1 MKKLLAVLCTI
12 LIGTLFVMPVSAFD
26 ESTVA
31 DEMNVNIVVN
41 EDGTIDVKTILDV
54 TFSDYRR
61 GIYVTLPQRYDVTMN
76 GKDKTYYFPVT
87 DIIVRDN
94 HDLKKTE
101 NRDGVTLRFGN
112 EYEEL
117 IGPVQYEY
125 AYTLNTRDLDLDGL
139 QMVYYNIVGKE
150 WEFPIKK
157 TTFSIEMPKAFGDE
171 IYLYSPSGSEV
182 PFQRSGN
189 TIKGVFNEEIRN
201 GGLTVEIPLPND
213 YFTFPNIDYRV
224 QALGFGALVAAI
236 VAFVFMKF
244 GRDPLITE
252 SVEFTAPEGLSSAEI
267 GYVYRGMVLQKDI
280 TSLIIYWA
288 SQGFLTIEEL
298 DKDVIKL
305 AKLKDL
311 PESRPTE
318 ERRVFLAL
326 FKGRDE
332 VTTKELEQKFAA
344 TVSHAI
350 NGIPKRFTSDPELR
364 VFNRTA
370 SFMKVL
376 MSIIAP
382 LVPAFYFAASA
393 YAVSGNPTD
402 KGLFFFIAFGV
413 FIVIT
418 IGGSFLVAYDRV
430 HKTSQRVGNSLLLVL
445 IVVAAS
451 MILTAFMPS
460 GVITAS
466 LFVMIALYLVAV
478 FSAANTGKRTEQGT
492 IWIGQILGLRNF
504 IEVAEHDRLVALAE
518 ETPEIFYD
526 ILPYAYVLGVTDVWS
541 KKFESI
547 AISQPEW
554 YVGTNPNFSSY
565 LLWSSLNRSMS
576 TLSSSMVSVP
586 APKGSTGGGGTFGG
600 GGGGGGFSGGGF
612 GGGGGGSW

>member
-1 MKKLLAVLCTI
+1 
-12 LIGTLFVMPVSAFD
+12 
-26 ESTVA
+26 
-31 DEMNVNIVVN
+31 
-41 EDGTIDVKTILDV
+41 
-54 TFSDYRR
+54 
-61 GIYVTLPQRYDVTMN
+61 
-76 GKDKTYYFPVT
+76 
-87 DIIVRDN
+87 
-94 HDLKKTE
+94 
-101 NRDGVTLRFGN
+101 
-112 EYEEL
+112 
-117 IGPVQYEY
+117 
-125 AYTLNTRDLDLDGL
+125 
-139 QMVYYNIVGKE
+139 
-150 WEFPIKK
+150 
-157 TTFSIEMPKAFGDE
+157 
-171 IYLYSPSGSEV
+171 
-182 PFQRSGN
+182 
-189 TIKGVFNEEIRN
+189 
-201 GGLTVEIPLPND
+201 
-213 YFTFPNIDYRV
+213 
-224 QALGFGALVAAI
+224 
-236 VAFVFMKF
+236 
-244 GRDPLITE
+244 
-252 SVEFTAPEGLSSAEI
+252 
-267 GYVYRGMVLQKDI
+267 
-280 TSLIIYWA
+280 
-288 SQGFLTIEEL
+288 
-298 DKDVIKL
+298 
-305 AKLKDL
+305 
-311 PESRPTE
+311 
-318 ERRVFLAL
+318 
-326 FKGRDE
+326 
-332 VTTKELEQKFAA
+332 
-344 TVSHAI
+344 
-350 NGIPKRFTSDPELR
+350 
-364 VFNRTA
+364 
-370 SFMKVL
+370 

-460 GVITAS
+460 GTITPS

-547 AISQPEW
+547 AIPQPEW

-600 GGGGGGFSGGGF
+600 GGGGGFSGGGFSGGGF
-612 GGGGGGSW
+612 GGGGGGGW